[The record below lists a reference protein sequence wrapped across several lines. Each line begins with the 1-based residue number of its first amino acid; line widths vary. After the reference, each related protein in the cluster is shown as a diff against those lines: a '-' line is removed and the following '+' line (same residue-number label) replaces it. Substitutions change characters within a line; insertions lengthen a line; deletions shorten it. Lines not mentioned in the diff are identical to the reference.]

1 MPDPAQSTAPK
12 LASPPAAAPE
22 RCKNCGAVLAG
33 RFCANCSQAADVHVP
48 TTVELVHELME
59 GVLHTDSRLW
69 RTLRLLLL
77 NPGRLTEEFVAG
89 RRMAYLPPFRL
100 YLVVSI
106 IFFLLASLSHP
117 HRDAARPDSVA
128 TGAAGHIANCDGI
141 KIDGLA
147 RYPGLSE
154 RVHHA
159 CRDVMRDSGSN
170 LMHVALATMSKAMFI
185 FLPLVAFLHMLLYWR
200 PRYRYAE
207 HLVFFVHLH
216 AFYFCIAFLELAA
229 INVPYAWPTL
239 QGAADGLETLLG
251 WLVSIYT
258 VIAVRRVFASSW
270 PGALIKSFVLA
281 VIYVAVFSLTV
292 GAVFIYALL
301 QL

>member
-1 MPDPAQSTAPK
+1 MPTS
-12 LASPPAAAPE
+12 
-22 RCKNCGAVLAG
+22 
-33 RFCANCSQAADVHVP
+33 
-48 TTVELVHELME
+48 VELVHELME
-59 GVLHTDSRLW
+59 GLLHTDSRLW
-69 RTLRLLLL
+69 RTLKLLLL
-77 NPGRLTEEFVAG
+77 KPGRLTEEFVAG

-117 HRDAARPDSVA
+117 HRDVARPDRVA
-128 TGAAGHIANCDGI
+128 AGGAAHIANCDQI

-147 RYPGLSE
+147 RYPGLDQ
-154 RVHHA
+154 RVRHA
-159 CRDVMRDSGSN
+159 CLEIVRDSGAN

-185 FLPLVAFLHMLLYWR
+185 FLPLVAFLHMLMYWR

-216 AFYFCIAFLELAA
+216 AFYFCAALLELAA
-229 INVPYAWPTL
+229 INVPYAWPKL

-258 VIAVRRVFASSW
+258 VVAVRRVFARSW
-270 PGALIKSFVLA
+270 PGALIKSVALA
-281 VIYVAVFSLTV
+281 VIYMAVFSLTIGV
-292 GAVFIYALL
+292 VFVYALL